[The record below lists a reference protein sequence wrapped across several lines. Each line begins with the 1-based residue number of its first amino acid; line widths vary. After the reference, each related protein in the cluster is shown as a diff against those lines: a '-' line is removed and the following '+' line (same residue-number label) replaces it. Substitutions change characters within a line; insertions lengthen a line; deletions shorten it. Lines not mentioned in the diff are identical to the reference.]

1 MAALSG
7 RLQGDLFYRGQIPRE
22 ITLGLL
28 ALIDRHRHVFLD
40 GQQGLQR
47 PVPDQNQCDACEP
60 QSLRR
65 AENSKGHAIGTVE
78 RGEKIGSNQL
88 GIEYTQ
94 ILARESPR
102 SPGCSKRWRV
112 FMTRT
117 LGETMTR
124 IFFGMIAWACGFLV
138 MTSPLPADE
147 RAEIKQKIEALR
159 AEAREL
165 ARHGDEDAASN
176 RMEKVRELSARL
188 RKLSSSEPQADPHRS
203 EKAEREEMLHRLAR
217 RLDQLRAASQH
228 LTEAEL
234 PDMAHEVGRRA
245 EELERKLRSEKERF
259 AAELEQ
265 VEKHQGEKA
274 KEKMP
279 PIVAQQNKQLREEHQ
294 RLVEEHEAWGRKV
307 KEELARYSEVIND
320 IRAEQ
325 EKMRREFKELRKLI
339 ERLHRDKERG

>member
-1 MAALSG
+1 
-7 RLQGDLFYRGQIPRE
+7 
-22 ITLGLL
+22 
-28 ALIDRHRHVFLD
+28 
-40 GQQGLQR
+40 
-47 PVPDQNQCDACEP
+47 
-60 QSLRR
+60 
-65 AENSKGHAIGTVE
+65 
-78 RGEKIGSNQL
+78 
-88 GIEYTQ
+88 
-94 ILARESPR
+94 
-102 SPGCSKRWRV
+102 
-112 FMTRT
+112 MTRT
-117 LGETMTR
+117 LGETMKRT
-124 IFFGMIAWACGFLV
+124 FVSMIAWVCGSLV
-138 MTSPLPADE
+138 MASPLPADE
-147 RAEIKQKIEALR
+147 RAEIKQRIEALR

-188 RKLSSSEPQADPHRS
+188 RKLSSSELQADPHRS

-217 RLDQLRAASQH
+217 RLDHMRAASEH
-228 LTEAEL
+228 LKEAEL

-245 EELERKLRSEKERF
+245 EELERKLQSEKERF

-279 PIVAQQNKQLREEHQ
+279 PIVAQRMKEEGS
-294 RLVEEHEAWGRKV
+294 REEHEAWGRKV